1 MAGEQPKSQPF
12 LKRGGQYVA
21 GPEACEAWTRSH
33 NREWDLPGRMKSCRA
48 CGSSNTGLLFE
59 IEGGRVRRC
68 SECTH
73 VYLDVVHD
81 AESIRSMYSAYGNSG
96 QSHYFAGIDREV
108 EANLDRYLQ
117 CCKARVR
124 KHDSQLHLL
133 DVGCGIGALLRKAQ
147 SLGFVASGVEISP
160 ALASLVK
167 EQLRCEVYEQ
177 LLSELDLPE
186 SSFDV
191 VTMYDLIEHT
201 ENPRQDLE
209 QVFRFLK
216 SGGVFFALTPNDQAL
231 LRRISRVLFAASL
244 QSFSNPMRRLYYP
257 DHLSYFTAE
266 SLSRLLASTGFEL
279 ISLESINQE
288 LSRVQLSSVEKLVA
302 RTVFWAGRPF
312 PRLGGKLVVYARKP

>member
-1 MAGEQPKSQPF
+1 MGLS
-12 LKRGGQYVA
+12 V
-21 GPEACEAWTRSH
+21 PELDSRSCM
-33 NREWDLPGRMKSCRA
+33 GCKGMKSCRA

-59 IEGGRVRRC
+59 IEERRIRRC

-81 AESIRSMYSAYGNSG
+81 AESIRSMYSAYGNGG

-108 EANLDRYLQ
+108 ETNLDRYLH
-117 CCKARVR
+117 CCSANVR
-124 KHDSQLHLL
+124 NHDSQLHLL
-133 DVGCGIGALLRKAQ
+133 DVGCGNGALLRQAQ
-147 SLGFVASGVEISP
+147 SLGFVVSGVEISR

-167 EQLRCEVYEQ
+167 DQLRCEVYEQ

-209 QVFRFLK
+209 QAFRVLK

-244 QSFSNPMRRLYYP
+244 QSFSSPMRRLYYP

-279 ISLESINQE
+279 ISLESMNQE
-288 LSRVQLSSVEKLVA
+288 LSRVQLSSLEKLVA
-302 RTVFWAGRPF
+302 RTAFWASRPF

>member
-1 MAGEQPKSQPF
+1 MRRFELEITIQSGITRPELDFRSCGNDESLGIMTCKGM
-12 LKRGGQYVA
+12 KR
-21 GPEACEAWTRSH
+21 
-33 NREWDLPGRMKSCRA
+33 CRA

-59 IEGGRVRRC
+59 IEDRRVRRC

-73 VYLDVVHD
+73 VYLDVAHD
-81 AESIRSMYSAYGNSG
+81 AESIRSMYSAYGNGG

-108 EANLDRYLQ
+108 ETNLDGYLQ
-117 CCKARVR
+117 CCKANVR
-124 KHDSQLHLL
+124 NHDSQLRLL
-133 DVGCGIGALLRKAQ
+133 DVGCGNGALLRQAQ
-147 SLGFVASGVEISP
+147 SLGFVASGIEIST

-167 EQLRCEVYEQ
+167 DQLRCEVYEQ

-201 ENPRQDLE
+201 ENPRQDLD
-209 QVFRFLK
+209 QVFRVLK
-216 SGGVFFALTPNDQAL
+216 SGGVFFVLTPNDQAL

-244 QSFSNPMRRLYYP
+244 QSFSSPMRRLYYP

-266 SLSRLLASTGFEL
+266 SLSQLLASTGFEL
-279 ISLESINQE
+279 ISLESMNQE

-302 RTVFWAGRPF
+302 RTAFWASKPF
-312 PRLGGKLVVYARKP
+312 PRLGGKLVAFARRP

>member
-1 MAGEQPKSQPF
+1 
-12 LKRGGQYVA
+12 LDYIL
-21 GPEACEAWTRSH
+21 GPELDFRSCGNDESLGILTRK
-33 NREWDLPGRMKSCRA
+33 EMKSCRA

-59 IEGGRVRRC
+59 IEERRVRRC
-68 SECTH
+68 GECTH

-81 AESIRSMYSAYGNSG
+81 AESIRSMYSAYGNGG

-108 EANLDRYLQ
+108 ETNLDGYLH
-117 CCKARVR
+117 CCKAAVR
-124 KHDSQLHLL
+124 NHDSQLRLL
-133 DVGCGIGALLRKAQ
+133 DVGCGNGALLRQAQ

-209 QVFRFLK
+209 QVFRVLK
-216 SGGVFFALTPNDQAL
+216 SGGVFFVLTPNDQAL

-244 QSFSNPMRRLYYP
+244 QSFSSPMRRLYYP

-279 ISLESINQE
+279 ISLESMNQE

-302 RTVFWAGRPF
+302 RTAFWASRPF
-312 PRLGGKLVVYARKP
+312 PRLGGKLVAFARRP